1 MFLGVFAQVDGAETM
16 LPIFSWNKVIVSLR
30 SIKLTIVLVYMY
42 AYMYSMFDVAVSELW
57 SLMGSPSLRSSLMEI
72 LWHDREGRRS
82 HTLPCPPIAGDVIV
96 YLQTILLSYTPTCFK

>member
-42 AYMYSMFDVAVSELW
+42 AYMYSMFDVTVSEL
-57 SLMGSPSLRSSLMEI
+57 
-72 LWHDREGRRS
+72 
-82 HTLPCPPIAGDVIV
+82 
-96 YLQTILLSYTPTCFK
+96 